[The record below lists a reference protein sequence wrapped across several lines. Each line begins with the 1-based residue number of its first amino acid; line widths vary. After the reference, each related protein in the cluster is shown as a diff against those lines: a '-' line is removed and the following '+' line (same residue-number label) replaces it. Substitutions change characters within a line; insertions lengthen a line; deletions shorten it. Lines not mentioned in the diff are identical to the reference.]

1 MHDAEALFDFYSPFA
16 ERIAMSYRNIPGVSN
31 DERISIALEALHRA
45 TQSYDSS
52 RGTFEPWAGTI
63 IRNALNS
70 LYEREKRY
78 ADRFVTETDTAREE
92 DDEIGSG
99 PLALAQSDGDVLL
112 DSMKREARAVV
123 LPRLSSLS
131 ERARRYVELY
141 AQGYSISEIS
151 RILGVSKQAVSKSTT
166 QSFADLQEI
175 LKDEGFPGLDPSTGM
190 LAASDRL
197 PRQ

>member
-1 MHDAEALFDFYSPFA
+1 MHNTEALFALYRPFA
-16 ERIAMSYRNIPGVSN
+16 ERIAMSYRNIPGVSD

-78 ADRFVTETDTAREE
+78 ADRFVTETDAAMIE
-92 DDEIGSG
+92 DGVISTG
-99 PLALAQSDGDVLL
+99 PLAEAKSDDDVVFE
-112 DSMKREARAVV
+112 SMKREARAVV
-123 LPRLSSLS
+123 FPRLASLS

-141 AQGYSISEIS
+141 AQGHSISEIS
-151 RILGVSKQAVSKSTT
+151 RILDVSKQAVSKSTT
-166 QSFADLQEI
+166 QSFADLQEK
-175 LKDEGFPGLDPSTGM
+175 LKEDGFPGLDSSSGM
-190 LAASDRL
+190 LAASERNGTK
-197 PRQ
+197 